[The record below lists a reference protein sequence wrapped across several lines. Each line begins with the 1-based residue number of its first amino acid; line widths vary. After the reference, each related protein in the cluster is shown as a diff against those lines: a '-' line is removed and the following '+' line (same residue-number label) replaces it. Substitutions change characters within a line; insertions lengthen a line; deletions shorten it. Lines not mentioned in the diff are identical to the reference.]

1 MKAAKRSRPGDTS
14 GDRARRSA
22 SEPSRQARSEAGARF
37 WERKTLPEMTAS
49 EWESL
54 CDGCGRCCVLKFQDE
69 ESGAIHPTAVACR
82 LLDADS
88 ARCRR
93 YRDRHALVPE
103 CLRLDPGLVRR
114 YDFLPGS
121 CAYRRLAEGRG
132 LAWWHPLVSGT
143 AQSVVDAGVSV
154 RGQVI
159 SEQAVHPD
167 EPLEQHIVR
176 WVDP

>member
-1 MKAAKRSRPGDTS
+1 MKGPKRRRSQRPARQAFG
-14 GDRARRSA
+14 GARR
-22 SEPSRQARSEAGARF
+22 EAGTPF
-37 WERKTLPEMTAS
+37 WQRKTLAQMTAS

-69 ESGAIHPTAVACR
+69 DTGAIHPTAVACR
-82 LLDADS
+82 LLDANS

-103 CLRLDPGLVRR
+103 CLRLDPALVRR

-132 LAWWHPLVSGT
+132 LASWHPLVSGS
-143 AQSVVDAGVSV
+143 AQSVVDAGISV
-154 RGQVI
+154 RGQVV

-167 EPLEQHIVR
+167 EPLQEHIVR